1 MKVAELQVSQRLV
14 PLQQT
19 RKVQTQKVGELQT
32 KSAGSVK
39 SFADVLQEQVSRS
52 AGVKFSAHALTRLE
66 ERNLQIGMPEL
77 ARIKQGLQQLSE
89 KGSRNSVIL
98 MDDTAFVVSVKNRT
112 VVTAVD
118 KAASV
123 ASVFT
128 NIDSLAIV

>member
-14 PLQQT
+14 PLQPT
-19 RKVQTQKVGELQT
+19 RKVQTQKVGKLQT
-32 KSAGSVK
+32 QSAGSVK
-39 SFADVLQEQVSRS
+39 SFADVLQEQVNQSS
-52 AGVKFSAHALTRLE
+52 GVKFSAHALNRLE
-66 ERNLQIGMPEL
+66 ERNLQIGTPEM
-77 ARIKQGLQQLSE
+77 ARIKQGLQQLSA

-118 KAASV
+118 KATSV
-123 ASVFT
+123 ANVFT